1 MRRMSA
7 AIAVHV
13 PGGPPPPDRALVLAL
28 LRRQTGPR
36 KAVAQSQNA
45 VPPQRTVSPHFL
57 LS

>member
-1 MRRMSA
+1 MSA
-7 AIAVHV
+7 AVAVRV

-36 KAVAQSQNA
+36 KAVAQPQNA
-45 VPPQRTVSPHFL
+45 VPPQRTAGPHFL